1 LLAAATLLTYWPV
14 VHCEFIT
21 YDDPQYVTENPT
33 VRAGL
38 SARGVAWAFRS
49 AHAANW
55 HPLTWLSHM
64 LDCQLYGLRPFG
76 HHLTNLLF
84 HTANA
89 PLLFLVLGRLTGA
102 QWRSAFVAAMFALH
116 PTHVESVAWIS
127 ERKDLLSTCFG
138 LLSLWA
144 YAGYI
149 MSVEGRGSQ
158 GKSEIGNP
166 KSGALPKS
174 ETRTAKPQVHGSGS
188 NSDKSRAG
196 VQGSGLVCSIS
207 HFRTSTCYLLSLL
220 LFALSL
226 MSKPMLVTLPF
237 VMLLLD
243 YWPLGRVR
251 IESLLPLIREKLP
264 FVGLGVGSSV
274 ITVFVQQRGEAL
286 ATFEHLPVAVRLCHV
301 PVAYLLYLLKAVWPA
316 RLAVFYPLPPE
327 CAAGQAAA
335 AGLLLAGVSVGAVLG
350 RSRGYLFL
358 GWFWFLGMLVPVI
371 GLVQAGSQAMADR
384 YTYLPFVGLFIGL
397 AWGTSQAATRWQ
409 LPRRVLAFAGSGL
422 VLCCALLTRQQ
433 LQVWQNTE
441 TLFGHALLV
450 TKGSS
455 VAYDNLG
462 LYLWQ
467 HGRNE
472 EAIENYRK
480 SLKLR
485 RRFEPLN
492 NLALALASQGKHSEA
507 IAYYE
512 AALQIRPAE
521 TGVHKNLANAL
532 AQTAK
537 LDNAAEHY
545 LIVLEANPRDLE
557 ARADLAMTLAKA
569 GRTAEAASQF
579 ELLLRTQPGDLGA
592 RNNLGICLTLQ
603 GRIEDAIEQFRQ
615 VLHADTNNLS
625 AHGNLAEALTRQR
638 RFAEAVEH
646 YRAVLRLNPQD
657 ATAQEGLSRALAEL
671 GHQQAK

>member
-1 LLAAATLLTYWPV
+1 MLAAATLLTYWPV

-335 AGLLLAGVSVGAVLG
+335 AGLLLAGVSVGAEPRV
-350 RSRGYLFL
+350 F
-358 GWFWFLGMLVPVI
+358 VP
-371 GLVQAGSQAMADR
+371 
-384 YTYLPFVGLFIGL
+384 
-397 AWGTSQAATRWQ
+397 
-409 LPRRVLAFAGSGL
+409 GL
-422 VLCCALLTRQQ
+422 VLVSRNVGAGYRLGSGRLSSHGGPLHLSAVRWLVHRVGLGNVASRHPLAASTPGSCVRGLGFGPLL
-433 LQVWQNTE
+433 
-441 TLFGHALLV
+441 
-450 TKGSS
+450 
-455 VAYDNLG
+455 
-462 LYLWQ
+462 
-467 HGRNE
+467 
-472 EAIENYRK
+472 
-480 SLKLR
+480 
-485 RRFEPLN
+485 
-492 NLALALASQGKHSEA
+492 
-507 IAYYE
+507 
-512 AALQIRPAE
+512 RPAHSPAVA
-521 TGVHKNLANAL
+521 G
-532 AQTAK
+532 
-537 LDNAAEHY
+537 
-545 LIVLEANPRDLE
+545 
-557 ARADLAMTLAKA
+557 LAKHRNA
-569 GRTAEAASQF
+569 FWPRPSRHQGQ
-579 ELLLRTQPGDLGA
+579 LG
-592 RNNLGICLTLQ
+592 CL
-603 GRIEDAIEQFRQ
+603 
-615 VLHADTNNLS
+615 
-625 AHGNLAEALTRQR
+625 
-638 RFAEAVEH
+638 
-646 YRAVLRLNPQD
+646 
-657 ATAQEGLSRALAEL
+657 
-671 GHQQAK
+671 